1 VRRKTID
8 DLLEEARGRLD
19 RLEPRRAYEAMKEG
33 AILVDTRARDLRE
46 RDGSIPGA
54 LELPLSVLE
63 WRVDPDSEHRDDSVA
78 SLDAH
83 LILICAHGYS
93 SSLAAARLQDMG
105 FLRATDVIGGFE
117 AWASEGLPVARRSL
131 HDEIDDEDPGPG

>member
-1 VRRKTID
+1 MRRKTID
-8 DLLEEARGRLD
+8 DLLEEARGGLD
-19 RLEPRRAYEAMKEG
+19 RLEPRPAYEAMKKG

-63 WRVDPDSEHRDDSVA
+63 WRVDPDSEHREASVTN
-78 SLDAH
+78 LDAH

-105 FLRATDVIGGFE
+105 FVRATDVIGGFE
-117 AWASEGLPVARRSL
+117 AWASEGLPVARSL